1 MLPPC
6 VISVLSL
13 GTCRQDVSYVKIPH
27 LHMYCHLPASQCNLQ
42 SQTRKWC
49 MKISSGDMLSGTEI
63 ADAVMDVIN
72 YCYAFL
78 VS

>member
-1 MLPPC
+1 MLSPC

-13 GTCRQDVSYVKIPH
+13 QTCRQNVSYVRIPN
-27 LHMYCHLPASQCNLQ
+27 LHVYCHLPASQCSMQ

-49 MKISSGDMLSGTEI
+49 MKISSGGTLNGTEI
-63 ADAVMDVIN
+63 ADAVMDVIK